1 MAYTRI
7 FEIPISFLAKSP
19 DSLIFTIDLLDT
31 IPNTTAT
38 DNPRSVAVN
47 HAGLWI
53 RRHQFESGR
62 GYSSKNVDDIFG
74 HRLRMKVA
82 KAAFM
87 PAPSIL
93 YLYTKF
99 QTIVK
104 AINIRLRIYLA
115 ILAAVVIVGVLGLMA
130 IEGFTP
136 LDSFYFIIVT
146 IATVGYGDIHP
157 ITPSQEKY
165 W

>member
-1 MAYTRI
+1 
-7 FEIPISFLAKSP
+7 
-19 DSLIFTIDLLDT
+19 
-31 IPNTTAT
+31 
-38 DNPRSVAVN
+38 
-47 HAGLWI
+47 
-53 RRHQFESGR
+53 
-62 GYSSKNVDDIFG
+62 
-74 HRLRMKVA
+74 MKVA